1 MRDIEKIKG
10 ILAEHKR
17 ELGRR
22 FKVKD
27 IGVFGSYVTGIE
39 KKRSDVDI
47 LVEFEEP
54 VGMFEFL
61 ALEDYL
67 SVLLGIRVDLVSRKA
82 LKPRIGK
89 RIMTEVIYV

>member
-1 MRDIEKIKG
+1 MKDIEKIKR
-10 ILAEHKR
+10 ILADRKR
-17 ELGRR
+17 ELGHR

-27 IGVFGSYVTGIE
+27 IGVFGSYVTGTE
-39 KKRSDVDI
+39 KKGSDVDI

-67 SVLLGIRVDLVSRKA
+67 SGLLGIRVDLVSRKA